1 MDLLVVTNY
10 NSLLL
15 VQYCIIIN
23 KKIITV
29 LLMFENGG
37 DKVLLRLSA
46 GIVKRARTAHVQYV
60 SQFVSLYH
68 MICC

>member
-15 VQYCIIIN
+15 LQYCIVIK

-46 GIVKRARTAHVQYV
+46 GIVKRARTVCAV
-60 SQFVSLYH
+60 YH
-68 MICC
+68 MITM